1 MATKNYFLLLTLI
14 TFFSYNA
21 MSIGIVIGG
30 NYSRYNNSYNQFK
43 KENNFVLRKK
53 IGILHEAYDPN
64 AMFSVE
70 YGLLFDQKGNKY
82 TFEDYVDTVSTNFDT
97 RMYTHYSK
105 LNYLTIPLFIKKSF
119 GEYNNRIM
127 ISFGAYYSRLI
138 NVNIID
144 KPEHPYYNE
153 IKSKPFKKYPYYKSG
168 DIGIIAGIGKQ
179 INNIQINLNYYKGFH
194 NISTSGSFI
203 KPVSFELSLK
213 LMM

>member
-1 MATKNYFLLLTLI
+1 
-14 TFFSYNA
+14 

-82 TFEDYVDTVSTNFDT
+82 TFEDFVDKVFTNFDT

-105 LNYLTIPLFIKKSF
+105 LNYLTIPILIKKSF
-119 GEYNNRIM
+119 GEYNNRII
-127 ISFGAYYSRLI
+127 ISMGAYYSKMI
-138 NVNIID
+138 NYREIY
-144 KPEHPYYNE
+144 KPKHPYFDDY
-153 IKSKPFKKYPYYKSG
+153 KSALFKKEGYYKSG
-168 DIGIIAGIGKQ
+168 DFGISAGIGKQ
-179 INNIQINLNYYKGFH
+179 FNNIQINFNYYKSIR
-194 NISTSGSFI
+194 NIHVINTYNHDVI
-203 KPVSFELSLK
+203 KPVSLELSLK
-213 LMM
+213 LMI